1 MKKRKYNLLVLSVGL
16 FLVFI
21 VLILVLNIVLFG
33 KFGRLIQTGNI
44 VIAIVLELI
53 ILFFV
58 FVIFRQYIY
67 IPVKQLNRTL
77 DKWENGSDS
86 DETAHKGVYLIE
98 DRINGLIE
106 ELMKSMEREHKEAL
120 LRQQFQYAELQNQIN
135 PHFLYNT
142 LETIRGQAIID
153 DNYKIADMTETL
165 AKYFRYNISKNK
177 DDVTVEQELENIK
190 NYIHI
195 QQYRFQ
201 DRFRYQVYAHVPHE
215 EYAYCLIPKMTL
227 QPIVEN
233 SIFHGIEQKVDM
245 GNIIMHID
253 ANQDKLIIIVAD
265 NGVGISPEKL
275 EELNQKL
282 NEKENLTTAKTE
294 QHGIAMVNVHH
305 RLQMLY
311 GEDFG
316 LEIRSTQGYGTKV
329 EITFPKTINKELE
342 EKWLKKNC

>member
-1 MKKRKYNLLVLSVGL
+1 MKKHKYNLLALSVGL

-21 VLILVLNIVLFG
+21 GMILVLNIVLFG
-33 KFGRLIQTGNI
+33 KFGRLIQPENKI
-44 VIAIVLELI
+44 IAILAELI
-53 ILFFV
+53 IIFLV
-58 FVIFRQYIY
+58 FIIFRQYIY

-77 DKWENGSDS
+77 DKWENVNGSS
-86 DETAHKGVYLIE
+86 ESIHKGAYLIE

-106 ELMKSMEREHKEAL
+106 ELMQSMEREHKEAL

-177 DDVTVEQELENIK
+177 GDVTVEQELENIK

-201 DRFRYQVYAHVPHE
+201 DRFRYHVYAHVPRE

-233 SIFHGIEQKVDM
+233 AIFHGIEQKVDM
-245 GNIIMHID
+245 GNIMIHID
-253 ANQDKLIIIVAD
+253 ANQDKLMIIVAD

-275 EELNQKL
+275 KELNQKL
-282 NEKENLTTAKTE
+282 NEKENPSTTQTE

-316 LEIRSTQGYGTKV
+316 LEIRSTQGYGTEV
-329 EITFPKTINKELE
+329 EITFPKTVNKELE
-342 EKWLKKNC
+342 EK